1 MPRAH
6 SGLAGTSLVA
16 DSPMERW
23 AWTFRYAMA
32 CLLGLLLASI
42 LGGSQLFQN
51 ARLGPHG
58 VSASDVVRFL
68 GYGAALVLIWL
79 AADRTAL
86 ELPEDSG
93 WRTLLRNTLV
103 PLATLIVLAWSYTVP
118 LLL

>member
-32 CLLGLLLASI
+32 C
-42 LGGSQLFQN
+42 
-51 ARLGPHG
+51 RLGPHG